1 MKRSLALS
9 LALLVWTPIVIAQS
23 KQDPTVPKWE
33 RGGSPKANSV
43 THPRKGIS
51 PGPAVTG
58 AAKTGTSSQHLSQLE
73 HETNG
78 IATSP
83 AKKAPPKS
91 SLAVPRS
98 NGAASSKR
106 QMNFPTQPRRSAT
119 AGPRSQSAT
128 SIGASSNQNRK

>member
-1 MKRSLALS
+1 MKRSLAFS
-9 LALLVWTPIVIAQS
+9 MALLVWTPIAIAQS

-33 RGGSPKANSV
+33 RGGSPTAKSL
-43 THPRKGIS
+43 THPHKAIS
-51 PGPAVTG
+51 PGPAVTS
-58 AAKTGTSSQHLSQLE
+58 AAKTGTANQHLSQLE

-83 AKKAPPKS
+83 AKKPPKS
-91 SLAVPRS
+91 TAALPRS
-98 NGAASSKR
+98 NGTGSSKH
-106 QMNFPTQPRRSAT
+106 QMNFPTQPRKSAT

>member
-9 LALLVWTPIVIAQS
+9 VAVLIWTPIVIAQS

-33 RGGSPKANSV
+33 RGNSPKAKSL
-43 THPRKGIS
+43 THPHKAIS
-51 PGPAVTG
+51 PGPAVTSSTR
-58 AAKTGTSSQHLSQLE
+58 TGTSNQHLSQLE

-83 AKKAPPKS
+83 AKKAPKS
-91 SLAVPRS
+91 SGAIPRS
-98 NGAASSKR
+98 NDTASSKH
-106 QMNFPTQPRRSAT
+106 QMNFPTQPRKSAT

-128 SIGASSNQNRK
+128 SIGASSNKNRK

>member
-33 RGGSPKANSV
+33 RGNSPKAKSV
-43 THPRKGIS
+43 THQHKAIS
-51 PGPAVTG
+51 PGPAVTSS
-58 AAKTGTSSQHLSQLE
+58 AKTGTSNQHLSQLE
-73 HETNG
+73 HETNNV
-78 IATSP
+78 ATSP
-83 AKKAPPKS
+83 AKKAPKS

-98 NGAASSKR
+98 NDAASSKH
-106 QMNFPTQPRRSAT
+106 QMNFPTQPRKSAT
-119 AGPRSQSAT
+119 AGPRVQSAT